1 MLKKRGVM
9 TKFLKNITSLYV
21 DGFRNMTLGRVLW
34 AVIAIKLI
42 IMFGVLK
49 VFVYDTSLSHLGT
62 SEAKSQ
68 FVLGNLTRPALD
80 FKADFKPTAEN
91 LTHNASD
98 ASQSPLQS
106 EAKSNTTAHEYTAH
120 KYTNPANPATH
131 ANPTHK
137 E

>member
-1 MLKKRGVM
+1 M
-9 TKFLKNITSLYV
+9 TKLLKNITSFYV

-49 VFVYDTSLSHLGT
+49 VFVYDTSLATLGT

-68 FVLGNLTRPALD
+68 FVL
-80 FKADFKPTAEN
+80 EN
-91 LTHNASD
+91 LTHPTLDSKPIAENPTYDVSD
-98 ASQSPLQS
+98 ASQNPLQS
-106 EAKSNTTAHEYTAH
+106 TTQPKSSTTAHTYINP
-120 KYTNPANPATH
+120 TNPK
-131 ANPTHK
+131 NPTQK

>member
-1 MLKKRGVM
+1 M
-9 TKFLKNITSLYV
+9 TKLLKNIFIFYV

-49 VFVYDTSLSHLGT
+49 VFVYDTSLATLGT

-68 FVLGNLTRPALD
+68 FVLGNLTHPDLD
-80 FKADFKPTAEN
+80 SKAIAEN
-91 LTHNASD
+91 LTYDVSD
-98 ASQSPLQS
+98 TSQNPLQS
-106 EAKSNTTAHEYTAH
+106 TTQPKSSDTAHEQH
-120 KYTNPANPATH
+120 TNPK
-131 ANPTHK
+131 NPTQK

>member
-1 MLKKRGVM
+1 M
-9 TKFLKNITSLYV
+9 TFLKNIFIFYV

-49 VFVYDTSLSHLGT
+49 VFVYDTSLATLGT

-68 FVLGNLTRPALD
+68 FVLGNLTQQSDFTHTGDKNMPATNAH
-80 FKADFKPTAEN
+80 FKTPAPNT
-91 LTHNASD
+91 
-98 ASQSPLQS
+98 
-106 EAKSNTTAHEYTAH
+106 NTTADTAQLNQSKIQPKSHDTAH
-120 KYTNPANPATH
+120 INDI
-131 ANPTHK
+131 NPTHTNPTNFTNPTQK